1 MERNVN
7 YQGFNIE
14 HSGTV
19 VRVTKSGVSREV
31 FADEV
36 DKAMSIIS
44 KFRMSSPGSTWGCDG
59 VGFEMQARIG
69 VVEVKRSGVGP
80 RKFKEGLKSLA

>member
-1 MERNVN
+1 MN
-7 YQGFNIE
+7 YQGFEITHN
-14 HSGTV
+14 GTV
-19 VRVTKSGVSREV
+19 VRVTKTGVPREV

-69 VVEVKRSGVGP
+69 VVEVKRSGVGT
-80 RKFKEGLKSLA
+80 RKFKQGLTELR